1 MTAPAAPASAPAPA
15 ALGGV
20 APAARPA
27 PGMRPGREAV
37 LAKGWLAAHRWL
49 LLRRLAQFGV
59 LALFLAG
66 PWFGLWI
73 VEGNLASSLTLGVL
87 PLTDPFVLAQ
97 TLAAGHWP
105 STTALVGAAILVAF
119 YLLVGGRSFCAWV
132 CPMNVVTDTAG
143 WLRRRLGLRSARAPA
158 RQTRLWLLGGVLLAA
173 AVTGAAAWEWV
184 NPVSM
189 LHRGLVFGMGMGW
202 AIVLAVFV
210 YDLLVARHG
219 WCGHLCP
226 QGAFFGLLG
235 RASLTRVAAA
245 RRSACNDCGDCL
257 VVCPETHVIA
267 PALKGVGSP
276 VITSG
281 DCTNCG
287 RCIDVCSRS
296 VFRLTTRFDQR
307 SQ

>member
-1 MTAPAAPASAPAPA
+1 MTAPAAPVSGSA
-15 ALGGV
+15 ALGGI
-20 APAARPA
+20 APAARSA
-27 PGMRPGREAV
+27 REMRPGREAV
-37 LAKGWLAAHRWL
+37 LVKGWLAAHRWL

-59 LALFLAG
+59 LAAFLVG
-66 PWFGLWI
+66 PWFGLWL

-158 RQTRLWLLGGVLLAA
+158 RQTRLWLLGGVLLAY

-189 LHRGLVFGMGMGW
+189 LHRGLVFGMGFGW

-235 RASLTRVAAA
+235 RASLARVSAA
-245 RRSACNDCGDCL
+245 RRGACNDCGDCL